1 MSGVLMTEA
10 SMLLSIRQAQE
21 HARLFAM
28 LLALT
33 TGVLLISDLWEQ
45 TLTQDAMASA
55 GRGVIFILLA
65 LGLMGTRRLS
75 VALTALLCV
84 TTAMGLLNVGRAIVL
99 TDWLQLMML
108 IVCSGLLFTST
119 SRRSDMQ
126 SGETE

>member
-1 MSGVLMTEA
+1 MTEA
-10 SMLLSIRQAQE
+10 STLLFIRQAQE

-75 VALTALLCV
+75 VALTAMLCA
-84 TTAMGLLNVGRAIVL
+84 TTAMGLLNVGRTIVL
-99 TDWLQLMML
+99 TDWLELMML
-108 IVCSGLLFTST
+108 IVCSGLLLTPT

>member
-10 SMLLSIRQAQE
+10 STLLFIRQAQE
-21 HARLFAM
+21 HARLVAM

-75 VALTALLCV
+75 VALTAMLCA
-84 TTAMGLLNVGRAIVL
+84 TTAMGLLNVGRTIVL
-99 TDWLQLMML
+99 TDWLELMML
-108 IVCSGLLFTST
+108 IVCSGLLFTSP
-119 SRRSDMQ
+119 SRRNDMQ

>member
-10 SMLLSIRQAQE
+10 STLLSIRQAQE

-45 TLTQDAMASA
+45 TLAQDAMASA

-75 VALTALLCV
+75 VALTAMLCA
-84 TTAMGLLNVGRAIVL
+84 TTAMGLLNVGRTIVL
-99 TDWLQLMML
+99 TDWLELMML
-108 IVCSGLLFTST
+108 IVCSGLLLTPT
-119 SRRSDMQ
+119 GRRSDMQ

>member
-1 MSGVLMTEA
+1 MTEA
-10 SMLLSIRQAQE
+10 STLLSIRQAQE

>member
-1 MSGVLMTEA
+1 MTEA
-10 SMLLSIRQAQE
+10 STLLFIRQAQE
-21 HARLFAM
+21 HARLVAM

-75 VALTALLCV
+75 VALTAMLCA
-84 TTAMGLLNVGRAIVL
+84 TTAMGLLNVGRTIVL
-99 TDWLQLMML
+99 TDWLELMML
-108 IVCSGLLFTST
+108 IVCSGLLFTSP
-119 SRRSDMQ
+119 SRRDDMQ

>member
-1 MSGVLMTEA
+1 MTEA
-10 SMLLSIRQAQE
+10 STLLCIRQAQE

-126 SGETE
+126 SGEIE

>member
-1 MSGVLMTEA
+1 MTEA
-10 SMLLSIRQAQE
+10 SSLISIRQAQE

-75 VALTALLCV
+75 VALTALLCA

-99 TDWLQLMML
+99 TDWLELMIL

-126 SGETE
+126 SGEIE

>member
-10 SMLLSIRQAQE
+10 STLLSIRQAQE

-75 VALTALLCV
+75 VALTAMLCA
-84 TTAMGLLNVGRAIVL
+84 TTAMGLLNVGRTIVL
-99 TDWLQLMML
+99 TDWLELMML
-108 IVCSGLLFTST
+108 IVCSGLLFTPT

>member
-1 MSGVLMTEA
+1 MTEA
-10 SMLLSIRQAQE
+10 STLLSIRQAQE

-33 TGVLLISDLWEQ
+33 TGVLLISDLWKQ

-75 VALTALLCV
+75 VALTALLCA

>member
-1 MSGVLMTEA
+1 MTEV
-10 SMLLSIRQAQE
+10 STLLSIRQVQE

-75 VALTALLCV
+75 LIITGLLCCTALPPLVSGDSPGQPSEWLALLTLLLCV
-84 TTAMGLLNVGRAIVL
+84 GLSLAPAAQRV
-99 TDWLQLMML
+99 D
-108 IVCSGLLFTST
+108 
-119 SRRSDMQ
+119 
-126 SGETE
+126 GEPR